1 MKHLAKFFTF
11 LLFAFSV
18 SNANASGG
26 NPAWANKYEHS
37 KSFIENKG
45 QFNLPY
51 ETTDRVEFAYDNSS
65 TRIYFTKRGL
75 TYSFL
80 KMWKDK
86 EEEGEKDRDTK
97 KPHFQDVRTLEEWK
111 KKEAEEHKPK
121 FIADYVTI
129 EWENSNPNVQIV
141 AEQKI
146 SSYFSYT
153 FKNKTGAEVNENF
166 LAGYEKITYKNLYP
180 NIDVEYVFHP
190 SEGIKYSITLHPG
203 ADPSLIKMKYDESK
217 KLAIENGNLTIA
229 TELGKI
235 IDHAPIT
242 FYGGNVPSVIK
253 SNFVK
258 TGNSISFQLDNYDNT
273 KTVIIDPW
281 TVTPSFA
288 TNWDCVW
295 ECEKDGAGNV
305 YIIGGVT
312 PLQLIKYNSTGAIQ
326 WTYNTPYDT
335 TSWLGTFAT
344 DNIGNS
350 YVANGSTAAIIKVN
364 TAGGLVWNNPSPGGL
379 LTSTEFWSIAFNCD
393 QSQLV
398 IGGTGNILPPLP
410 HVYNVDVAT
419 GNVTANI
426 QVTDGALFPTQ
437 EVRSITACGNGKFY
451 WLTHDSIGFFN
462 QNFSFCPSGGSAVE
476 FHRDNTYG
484 FGYKCENWRYDNTG
498 INAIR
503 ANTNFVYTHKGNT
516 IHKRDLITANIITSA
531 AIPGGS
537 FIGGFGGNQVGNAGI
552 DIDNCGNVYVGST
565 NAVLKYDANLVLL
578 ATYPTT
584 FNVYDVHVTSGG
596 DIIACG
602 TTGNSGTAIRTG
614 YIQQITA
621 GACAVLALTCCNTA
635 ICTVPSVCLT
645 AAPFNLTSA
654 QTGGTWSG
662 TGITNASAGTFSPAV
677 SGVGTFIITY
687 TLPCGSETVSI
698 TVNPCT
704 ALILCQGPGALS
716 ASVSGGTGPYQ
727 WQTSSTTNPCVAGL
741 GFCGGT
747 PFSVAGPPVT
757 VWTTFF
763 TGSTATLPGTYPIQ
777 IVDAAGTIYTI
788 ANAATYAALAPCS
801 GCPTLTANIT
811 AQVNVAC
818 FGASTGSFNVSTT
831 GGATPWDYTLL
842 NGATTVATFTN
853 VAGTQAFTGLPA
865 GTYTLNIVDN
875 NGCPGTATIT
885 ITQPV
890 AGTTTANAGPNQTV
904 CGTTATLAGNTA
916 TVGTGAWSLVSGAG
930 TITST
935 SLPNSGVT
943 GLGVGPNVFMWTISN
958 PPCPSTT
965 STVTIT
971 GVATPTVAN
980 AGPAQSICGTTATLA
995 GNTAAAGTGTWT
1007 LVSGAGTI
1015 TTPSSPNS
1023 GITGLGV
1030 GPNVFQWSITNA
1042 PCPPSTSTVTIT
1054 GVAAPTTANAGPAQT
1069 VCGTTATLAGNTAT
1083 TGTGTWTL
1091 ISGAGTITTS
1101 GSPTSGITGLGVGP
1115 NVFQWSIT
1123 NAPCPPSTSTVTI
1136 TGVATPTVA
1145 VAGPNQTLCSTTF
1158 TMAGNTPSTGTGT
1171 WTLVSGSGTIT
1182 TPGSATTTIT
1192 SVGAG
1197 ANVFMWTI
1205 SNPPCPNSTSTVT
1218 LTNTGG
1224 PTTSIAGPPQ
1234 SVCATTAT
1242 LAGNTPTVGTGLWTL
1257 VSGAGTI
1264 TTPASPTSGVTGLG
1278 VGPNV
1283 FEWTISNPPCTPST
1297 STVTITGV
1305 AAPTSS
1311 NAGATQVGCSSTF
1324 TMAGNAPTV
1333 GTGTWTVISGS
1344 GTITTPSSPTTTIT
1358 GVGAGTNVF
1367 MWTIDN
1373 PPCPASTDT
1382 VTLINTGGPTTS
1394 LAGTDQT
1401 VCNTTATL
1409 AGNTPLTGTGAW
1421 TVIGGTA
1428 TVTTPSS
1435 PTSGVTG
1442 LSVGPNVFVWTIS
1455 SPPCAPSTDTI
1466 IIIQMNPVSTSLAGP
1481 NQTICSNTA
1490 TLAGNTPAVG
1500 TGTWTLVSGAG
1511 TITTPGSPTTT
1522 VTGLGAGANV
1532 FMWTISNPPC
1542 PSSTSTVT
1550 INNTGGPSVST
1561 TSQTNVD
1568 CNGNSSGAATVAG
1581 SGGAGSYTYSW
1592 TGGAGAS
1599 ASATGLSAGSY
1610 TVTITDG
1617 AGCST
1622 TTIITITQPSP
1633 VSGVV
1638 STTTA
1643 TCGLSDGAAA
1653 VAASG
1658 GTGALTYSWSPGGA
1672 TTASITGIPSGLY
1685 TVTITDSLGC
1695 VSSASGTVGS
1705 VGGPAVNAGAGSTIV
1720 SGGTAILSGTGSPGV
1735 TFSWSPAAT
1744 VSCPTCATT
1753 VASPTQTTT
1762 YTLTVTINGCTSYDT
1777 VTVFVEI
1784 ECGELFVPNVFSP
1797 NGDGN
1802 NDELKVYG
1810 NCIVDFE
1817 FVVFDRWGQKVFE
1830 ITDPAITWDGRFNG
1844 KMMDAAVFVYYLK
1857 GTVKGIDVSKHGN
1870 ITLVK

>member
-1 MKHLAKFFTF
+1 MKHLIKLFAFAF
-11 LLFAFSV
+11 LLFAFS
-18 SNANASGG
+18 NASASGG
-26 NPAWANKYEHS
+26 NPSWANKYEHS

-45 QFNLPY
+45 QFTLPY
-51 ETTDRVEFAYDNSS
+51 KTTDQVEFAYDNSS
-65 TRIYFTKRGL
+65 TRIYFTKKGL

-97 KPHFQDVRTLEEWK
+97 KPHFQDVLTLEDWK
-111 KKEAEEHKPK
+111 KKEKEEHKPK

-129 EWENSNPNVQIV
+129 EWENSNPNVQII

-153 FKNKTGAEVNENF
+153 FKDKTGAEVNENF

-217 KLAIENGNLTIA
+217 KLAIENGNLTIV

-242 FYGGNVPSVIK
+242 FYGGTVPSVIK

-258 TGNSISFQLDNYDNT
+258 TGNRISFQLDNYDNT

-281 TVTPSFA
+281 TVTPSFT

-312 PLQLIKYNSTGAIQ
+312 PLQLIKYNSTGALQ

-476 FHRDNTYG
+476 FHRDNTYS

-503 ANTNFVYTHKGNT
+503 ANTNFVYTVKGNT
-516 IHKRDLITANIITSA
+516 IHKRDLITANIITTA

-537 FIGGFGGNQVGNAGI
+537 FISGFGGNQVGNAGI

-578 ATYPTT
+578 ATYPTS

-621 GACAVLALTCCNTA
+621 GACAALSLTCCNTA
-635 ICTVPSVCLT
+635 ICTVPSVCVT

-662 TGITNASAGTFSPAV
+662 TGITNASAGTFSPTV
-677 SGVGTFIITY
+677 SGVGTFTITY

-704 ALILCQGPGALS
+704 ALILCQGPGASS
-716 ASVSGGTGPYQ
+716 ATVTGGTGPYQ
-727 WQTSSTTNPCVAGL
+727 WQTSSITNPCVGGI
-741 GFCGGT
+741 GFCGGA

-763 TGSTATLPGTYPIQ
+763 TGPTATLPGTYPIQ
-777 IVDAAGTIYTI
+777 VVDAAGTIYTI
-788 ANAATYAALAPCS
+788 ADAAAYAALPPCS
-801 GCPTLTANIT
+801 GCAPLTANIT
-811 AQVNVAC
+811 SQVNVAC
-818 FGASTGSFNVSTT
+818 FGASTGSFNASTT
-831 GGATPWDYTLL
+831 GGATPWDYTLM

-865 GTYTLNIVDN
+865 GTYTLNILDD

-885 ITQPV
+885 ITQP
-890 AGTTTANAGPNQTV
+890 AAATTTAAAGPAQTV

-930 TITST
+930 TITSP

-943 GLGVGPNVFMWTISN
+943 GLGVGANVFMWTISN

-971 GVATPTVAN
+971 GAAAPTVA
-980 AGPAQSICGTTATLA
+980 
-995 GNTAAAGTGTWT
+995 AAG
-1007 LVSGAGTI
+1007 A
-1015 TTPSSPNS
+1015 
-1023 GITGLGV
+1023 
-1030 GPNVFQWSITNA
+1030 
-1042 PCPPSTSTVTIT
+1042 
-1054 GVAAPTTANAGPAQT
+1054 
-1069 VCGTTATLAGNTAT
+1069 
-1083 TGTGTWTL
+1083 
-1091 ISGAGTITTS
+1091 
-1101 GSPTSGITGLGVGP
+1101 
-1115 NVFQWSIT
+1115 
-1123 NAPCPPSTSTVTI
+1123 
-1136 TGVATPTVA
+1136 
-1145 VAGPNQTLCSTTF
+1145 
-1158 TMAGNTPSTGTGT
+1158 
-1171 WTLVSGSGTIT
+1171 
-1182 TPGSATTTIT
+1182 
-1192 SVGAG
+1192 
-1197 ANVFMWTI
+1197 
-1205 SNPPCPNSTSTVT
+1205 
-1218 LTNTGG
+1218 
-1224 PTTSIAGPPQ
+1224 PQ

-1264 TTPASPTSGVTGLG
+1264 TTPSSPTSGVTGLG

-1283 FEWTISNPPCTPST
+1283 FQWSISNAPCTPSTSTVTITGVVAPTTSNAGPTQSGCSSSFTMAGNSPTVGTGTWTVVSGSGTITSPGSPTTTITGIGPGSNVFMWTIDNAPCPSSTDTITLINTGGPTTSAAGPAQTVCATTATLAGNTPTVGTGLWTLVSGTGTITTPTSPTSGVTGIGVGPNVFQWTISNPPCTPST

-1305 AAPTSS
+1305 TNPTPAA
-1311 NAGATQVGCSSTF
+1311 
-1324 TMAGNAPTV
+1324 
-1333 GTGTWTVISGS
+1333 
-1344 GTITTPSSPTTTIT
+1344 
-1358 GVGAGTNVF
+1358 
-1367 MWTIDN
+1367 
-1373 PPCPASTDT
+1373 
-1382 VTLINTGGPTTS
+1382 
-1394 LAGTDQT
+1394 
-1401 VCNTTATL
+1401 
-1409 AGNTPLTGTGAW
+1409 
-1421 TVIGGTA
+1421 
-1428 TVTTPSS
+1428 
-1435 PTSGVTG
+1435 
-1442 LSVGPNVFVWTIS
+1442 
-1455 SPPCAPSTDTI
+1455 
-1466 IIIQMNPVSTSLAGP
+1466 AGP

-1490 TLAGNTPAVG
+1490 TLAGNTPLVG
-1500 TGTWTLVSGAG
+1500 TGTWTLVSGSG
-1511 TITTPGSPTTT
+1511 TITTPGSPSSG
-1522 VTGLGAGANV
+1522 VTGLGVGANV

-1542 PSSTSTVT
+1542 PNSTSTVT
-1550 INNTGGPSVST
+1550 INTTGGPSVST
-1561 TSQTNVD
+1561 TAQTNVN
-1568 CNGNSSGAATVAG
+1568 CNGENTGSATVAA
-1581 SGGAGSYTYSW
+1581 SGGSGSYTYSW
-1592 TGGAGAS
+1592 TSGAGTS
-1599 ASATGLSAGSY
+1599 ATATGLAAGNY
-1610 TVTITDG
+1610 TVTVTDG

-1622 TTIITITQPSP
+1622 TTIVIITQPTA
-1633 VSGVV
+1633 VSGAVN
-1638 STTTA
+1638 TTTA
-1643 TCGLSDGAAA
+1643 TCGLNDGSAS
-1653 VAASG
+1653 VTASG
-1658 GTGALTYSWSPGGA
+1658 GTGPLTYVWTPGGA
-1672 TTASITGIPSGLY
+1672 TTSSLTGIPSGLY
-1685 TVTITDSLGC
+1685 SVTITDSLGC

-1735 TFSWSPAAT
+1735 TFSWTPAST
-1744 VSCPTCATT
+1744 LSCATCATT
-1753 VASPTQTTT
+1753 IATPTVTTT

-1777 VTVFVEI
+1777 VTVFVEM

-1797 NGDGN
+1797 NGDGQ
-1802 NDELKVYG
+1802 NDVLQVYG
-1810 NCIVDFE
+1810 NCILNFE
-1817 FVVFDRWGQKVFE
+1817 FVIFDRWGQRVFE
-1830 ITDPAITWDGRFNG
+1830 ITDPSITWDGRFNG